1 MVWRSA
7 LRTPVGAA
15 SYDDALEAARQI
27 ALPASIGAEVK
38 LDAGELLKAGAPRR
52 ADDVSG

>member
-1 MVWRSA
+1 M
-7 LRTPVGAA
+7 GAA
-15 SYDDALEAARQI
+15 SYDDALEAARQT